1 MAITEATLEDL
12 KLNKQNKIS
21 GKFHSACERS
31 TDRYEGKG
39 KGKEANVPYGG
50 KKGTSVRAREAVGMG
65 GARRAGGREVAC
77 DEAEASRRDTRSS
90 PGRDARSRKG
100 SERERTEGGR
110 EAKKEGKI
118 GCGTLLKRGLCPN
131 TLNNT
136 VFAPT
141 H

>member
-21 GKFHSACERS
+21 GKFHSARERRS
-31 TDRYEGKG
+31 TNRYGGKGKGKG

-50 KKGTSVRAREAVGMG
+50 KKGTSVRAREAVGTG
-65 GARRAGGREVAC
+65 GARRAGGRGVAF

-100 SERERTEGGR
+100 SGRERTEGGR
-110 EAKKEGKI
+110 EAKKERIRLWG
-118 GCGTLLKRGLCPN
+118 
-131 TLNNT
+131 
-136 VFAPT
+136 
-141 H
+141 